1 MNFFE
6 KMHRINNV
14 KKDYVFIHKTN
25 DKLVEDEKQL
35 VENLV
40 LRIWYH
46 FDAYNQDIQQF
57 DNISCIGGCKN
68 AMDSLLLHLK
78 YYKSDEKAIKEE
90 HNDLLEILNK
100 KQENYNRYL
109 ETIKLLQYVKQT
121 RYLANFYKK
130 NKNLHKIEMSRELI
144 HNANIDRHDSKDYIK
159 QAIYSKVLITEP
171 IDYEY
176 LEKAK
181 KQLQEMREKLTQTTY
196 KALPEQKSNDNTM
209 EQ

>member
-1 MNFFE
+1 MNFFK
-6 KMHRINNV
+6 KMQRINNI

-46 FDAYNQDIQQF
+46 FNAYNQDIQQF
-57 DNISCIGGCKN
+57 ENMSCMDWCKN
-68 AMDSLLLHLK
+68 TMESLLLHLK

-90 HNDLLEILNK
+90 HNELLEIFNK

-109 ETIKLLQYVKQT
+109 EIIKLLQYVKQT

-130 NKNLHKIEMSRELI
+130 NKNLHKIEMRRELI
-144 HNANIDRHDSKDYIK
+144 QNANIDRHDSKDYIK
-159 QAIYSKVLITEP
+159 QAIYSKVLIIEP

-181 KQLQEMREKLTQTTY
+181 KQLQELHGKLINADKQISTKEKSKHEGLE
-196 KALPEQKSNDNTM
+196 K
-209 EQ
+209 